1 MASPGINAR
10 VRDLETDREWR
21 ISVAVFRYQQN
32 GHYAVLLLKRATGT
46 ATLGWWNLPTGP
58 VLHTDATIRDAVKRI
73 VLDKTGLGLQGYH
86 IIQEVDTLTWGSEE
100 KVVVKL
106 NFVIHD
112 TSADIVAIHR
122 NEFFEYEWVEE
133 EQIDSLTIPV
143 SMQEVIR
150 DGQPVTT
157 ARIIPA
163 RRWSSS
169 ISQPP
174 GADSVRFPGAVNSKF
189 TSEMAFLKASDLP
202 AIPTYRVMD
211 SDGYQVDKT
220 RPAPDVTN
228 EEVLSWY
235 KNMLSVSV
243 MDVVMFEAQRQGR
256 LSFYMV
262 SAGEEGI
269 TVGSAAALTPDDV
282 VFAQYREAGV
292 FQQRGFTLKNFMSQL
307 FANCNDTGRGRNMP
321 VHYGQNYPR
330 MHTISSPL
338 ATQIPQAAGAAYALK
353 LQDLQNP
360 NRDPRIVACYFGEGA
375 ASEGDFHAALNIA
388 ATRSCPVVF
397 ICRNNGYAISTPTL
411 EQYRGDGIASRG
423 VGYGID
429 TIRVDGN
436 DIFAVN
442 EAMKEAR
449 RLALSEGGRPVLIE
463 AMSYRVSHHSTSDD
477 SFAYRARVEV
487 EDWKRRDNPIIRL
500 RKWLENQ
507 GIWSEEQ
514 EKQTRDEMRKA
525 VLKEFGEA
533 EQEKKP
539 SLREAFADVY
549 EEITEEQR
557 EQMAELKRILETY
570 PDEYDLRPYKDGIN
584 GLD

>member
-1 MASPGINAR
+1 MA
-10 VRDLETDREWR
+10 
-21 ISVAVFRYQQN
+21 FK
-32 GHYAVLLLKRATGT
+32 LLTR
-46 ATLGWWNLPTGP
+46 
-58 VLHTDATIRDAVKRI
+58 
-73 VLDKTGLGLQGYH
+73 
-86 IIQEVDTLTWGSEE
+86 
-100 KVVVKL
+100 
-106 NFVIHD
+106 
-112 TSADIVAIHR
+112 SALC
-122 NEFFEYEWVEE
+122 
-133 EQIDSLTIPV
+133 S
-143 SMQEVIR
+143 
-150 DGQPVTT
+150 QPVTT
-157 ARIIPA
+157 ARIIPT

-174 GADSVRFPGAVNSKF
+174 GSDSIRFPGAVNSTF

-211 SDGYQVDKT
+211 ADGHQVNKT
-220 RPAPDVTN
+220 RLAPDVTN
-228 EEVLSWY
+228 EEVLAWY
-235 KNMLSVSV
+235 KNMLSISV

-292 FQQRGFTLKNFMSQL
+292 FQQRGFTLKSFMSQL

-330 MHTISSPL
+330 IHTISSTL
-338 ATQIPQAAGAAYALK
+338 ATQIPPAAGAAYALK
-353 LQDLQNP
+353 LQDLQTP

-397 ICRNNGYAISTPTL
+397 ICRNNGYAISTPTI

-436 DIFAVN
+436 DVFAVN

-514 EKQTRDEMRKA
+514 ETQTRDEIRKA

-539 SLREAFADVY
+539 SLREAFADIY